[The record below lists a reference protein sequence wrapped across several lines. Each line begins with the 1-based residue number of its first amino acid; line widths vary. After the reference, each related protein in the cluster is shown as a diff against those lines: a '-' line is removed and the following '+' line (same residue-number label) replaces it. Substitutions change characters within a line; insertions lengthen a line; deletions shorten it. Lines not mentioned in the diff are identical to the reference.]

1 MTTATPSGTRPVA
14 AAMAQAAAAWLGD
27 LDDGQRASGW
37 WGPPGGSADDE
48 RRRWFYTPTDHGGL
62 TLAEQSPVQQRH
74 AMTLVAAGLSP
85 EGYDLVSTIL
95 GTENILDRVEGF
107 SAQFHT
113 PRGRDP
119 SRYYLRVFGDPM
131 RDATWGWRFGGHH
144 VSLNFVV
151 VDGEVGSTT
160 PRFLGSDPA
169 VSLLPGGA
177 VLQPLSG
184 FESPARTLVTL
195 LDENSRADAVLLDR
209 APADLVMGNRSS
221 FVQGA
226 TMMALPDL
234 FRRQSG
240 DESLVESL
248 RAAGETRDA
257 ETRYDADDHATVS
270 VTSAPKGVS
279 GSRLD
284 ADQTNLLRRLVE
296 VYDEVLSPSLR
307 APVDLDDLHF
317 GWAGPLEA
325 GAPHYYRLQDHH
337 GLLIEWDNTARN
349 GNHAHGVVRD
359 FVRDFGGDPLGAH
372 RRSWH
377 RQARDPSGR

>member
-1 MTTATPSGTRPVA
+1 MTTATPNGTQQVA

-37 WGPPGGSADDE
+37 WGPPGGSVDDE

-62 TLAEQSPVQQRH
+62 TLAEQSPVQQRQ
-74 AMTLVAAGLSP
+74 AMTLLAAGLSP
-85 EGYDLVSTIL
+85 EGYDLVSTII

-107 SAQFHT
+107 TAEFHT

-119 SRYYLRVFGDPM
+119 SRYYLRVFGDPLT
-131 RDATWGWRFGGHH
+131 DSTWGWRFGGHH

-151 VDGEVGSTT
+151 IDGEVRSTT

-169 VSLLPGGA
+169 VSPLPGGA
-177 VLQPLSG
+177 RLEPLSG
-184 FESPARTLVTL
+184 FESPARSLVTS
-195 LDENSRADAVLLDR
+195 LDDRSLAEAVLLDR

-221 FVQGA
+221 FVKGA
-226 TMMALPDL
+226 TMIALPDI
-234 FRRQSG
+234 FRRQPG

-248 RAAGETRDA
+248 RAAGEARDA
-257 ETRYDADDHATVS
+257 ETGYDADDHATVS
-270 VTSAPKGVS
+270 ITSAPKGLS

-284 ADQTNLLRRLVE
+284 ADQAAQLRRLVE
-296 VYDEVLSPSLR
+296 VYDEVLPPCLR
-307 APVDLDDLHF
+307 APADLDDLHF
-317 GWAGPLEA
+317 GWAGSLEP
-325 GAPHYYRLQDHH
+325 GAPHYYRLQDAR

-359 FVRDFGGDPLGAH
+359 FMHDFGGDPLDAH
-372 RRSWH
+372 RRAWH
-377 RQARDPSGR
+377 DQAPDRSGR